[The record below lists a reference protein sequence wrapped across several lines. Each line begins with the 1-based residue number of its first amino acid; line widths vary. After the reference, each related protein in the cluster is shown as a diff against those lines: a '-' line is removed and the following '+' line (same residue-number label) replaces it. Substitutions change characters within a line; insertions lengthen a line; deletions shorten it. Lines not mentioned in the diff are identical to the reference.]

1 MRKPLLLTVAWCVA
15 APAIYTGPALSRLH
29 ADVVEISTGVDNT
42 LFRYL
47 PANYTANQN
56 TWLKSNGEG
65 NFFSAGRTNARDEI
79 QRGLLWFDLA
89 GAAVPAGAVVQSVS
103 LRLYVIDVPQQ
114 AHPLPD
120 VWLVALPALAQ
131 TWGEG
136 ASSANMPI
144 SGAGRGANAQAGD
157 ATWFHTQY
165 DPADPA
171 HYDAASLPASPWT
184 YRAGQPGF
192 WSDAPMTT
200 PAGLAF
206 PGGPGALGDAPV
218 TLPGWY
224 APAGVDVR
232 NDLGFVTWSTPQM
245 ALDVQAWLD
254 DPSANFG
261 WIMLGIEDALSKRS
275 FASFEH
281 PGDPFTGEPWR
292 PTLTIEYSLG
302 ASVVPEPGTL
312 ALGLLG
318 AGMLVACGLARARR
332 RLWPRPP
339 ESAIILVHGRRPRA
353 GPTTLERKE
362 SGRWFLLYFPA
373 TGAWRALAAWGSAPT
388 PRRRSPRGS

>member
-1 MRKPLLLTVAWCVA
+1 MRRPLLLTAVCCLASVAVCGP
-15 APAIYTGPALSRLH
+15 APARVR
-29 ADVVEISTGVDNT
+29 ADVVEISTGIDNT

-79 QRGLLWFDLA
+79 QRGLLRFDLA
-89 GAAVPAGAVVQSVS
+89 GVLVPAGAVVQNVS

-120 VWLVALPALAQ
+120 MWLVALPALAQ

-136 ASSANMPI
+136 ASSANMPV

-171 HYDAASLPASPWT
+171 HCDGAALPASPWA
-184 YRAGQPGF
+184 YYAGQPGF

-200 PAGLAF
+200 PAGLTF

-224 APAGVDVR
+224 APAGVAVR

-254 DPSANFG
+254 DPASNFG
-261 WIMLGIEDALSKRS
+261 WIMVGIEDALSKRS

-292 PTLTIEYSLG
+292 PTLTIEYSLD
-302 ASVVPEPGTL
+302 SNVVPEPGTL
-312 ALGLLG
+312 ALGLLA
-318 AGMLVACGLARARR
+318 AGMLGAYGLAWGRRHAASAPPAGQDRR
-332 RLWPRPP
+332 RLR
-339 ESAIILVHGRRPRA
+339 
-353 GPTTLERKE
+353 
-362 SGRWFLLYFPA
+362 
-373 TGAWRALAAWGSAPT
+373 
-388 PRRRSPRGS
+388 